1 MKKYLISNEGKFY
14 KANLHS
20 HTVLSDGKLT
30 PEEMKQLYKSH
41 GYSIISFTE
50 HGKFFNHNDMTEDDF
65 LVLNGYEPSVTE
77 DIPDDPA
84 YHFKRTCH
92 MCMIALDKERTTA
105 VERGNFKLE
114 YNPESISE
122 FMKMGREQGF
132 FVTYNHP
139 VWSLERYSDYIN
151 YHGMHAMEIQ
161 NYGCVVDGFFEYNEQ
176 IYDEML
182 CSGKHIFALATDDN
196 HNHQGNNDSFG
207 GFIMI
212 KSKELEYSKITDALL
227 RGDFYASEGPEI
239 LELYIED
246 GEIVGKC
253 APAREIRFNTAT
265 RAHAFNIAK
274 PGEFVT
280 ECRMKLDKRDKY
292 IRLTV
297 TDDQGRH
304 ANSNAYFL
312 DEIM

>member
-1 MKKYLISNEGKFY
+1 MRKYLIPSEGKFY

-20 HTVLSDGKLT
+20 HTTLSDGKLT
-30 PEEMKQLYKSH
+30 AEEMKELYKSH
-41 GYSIISFTE
+41 GYSVISFTE
-50 HGKFFNHNDMTEDDF
+50 HGKFFNHNDMTEKDF

-92 MCMIALDKERTTA
+92 MCMIALDKERTGA
-105 VERGNFKLE
+105 VDRGDFKLE
-114 YNPESISE
+114 YNPESISR
-122 FMKMGREQGF
+122 FMNMGREQGF

-151 YHGMHAMEIQ
+151 YNGMHAMEIQ

-182 CSGKHIFALATDDN
+182 TNGKRIFALATDDN

-212 KSKELEYSKITDALL
+212 KAEELEYGKITDALL
-227 RGDFYASEGPEI
+227 GGNFYASEGPEI
-239 LELYIED
+239 LELYIEGD
-246 GEIVGKC
+246 EIVGKC

-265 RAHAFNIAK
+265 RAHAYNIAK

-297 TDDQGRH
+297 TDDQGKH

>member
-1 MKKYLISNEGKFY
+1 MRKYLISNEGKFY

-30 PEEMKQLYKSH
+30 PEEMKELYKSH

-182 CSGKHIFALATDDN
+182 CSGKRIFALATDDN